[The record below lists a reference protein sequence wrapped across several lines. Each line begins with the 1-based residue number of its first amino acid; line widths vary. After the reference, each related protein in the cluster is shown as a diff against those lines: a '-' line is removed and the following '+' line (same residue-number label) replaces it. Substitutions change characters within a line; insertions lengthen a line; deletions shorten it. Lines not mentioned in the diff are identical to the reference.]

1 MTTPEDRARALSQA
15 WGLEIPDYRDP
26 PYGGRYGSGL
36 KAFHR
41 TGDLVE
47 LSGIT
52 PENRAGAQLHPGVV
66 GADITLE
73 QAREAARLTAI
84 HTLGMIRLAVG
95 SLDNVAGLSR
105 ALCFVLSTPD
115 FDRLNEVSNAA
126 TEVFLEVF
134 GPEVG
139 AVGRASIGVTSL
151 SRRNCFELWLSFEA
165 KPALD
170 G

>member
-1 MTTPEDRARALSQA
+1 MTTAENRAQAL
-15 WGLEIPDYRDP
+15 GLTIPDYSDP

-41 TGDLVE
+41 TGNLVE

-52 PENRAGAQLHPGVV
+52 PEDRAGTQLHPGLV
-66 GADITLE
+66 GTEVTLE
-73 QAREAARLTAI
+73 QAREAARLTAV

-95 SLDNVAGLSR
+95 SLDNVVGLSR
-105 ALCFVLSTPD
+105 ALCFIGTTAE

-126 TEVFLEVF
+126 TDVFLEVF

-165 KPALD
+165 APAH
-170 G
+170 

>member
-1 MTTPEDRARALSQA
+1 MSTPEQRAREL
-15 WGLEIPDYRDP
+15 GLEIPDYTDP

-52 PENRAGAQLHPGVV
+52 PEDRAGNRRHPGVV
-66 GADITLE
+66 GADISVA
-73 QAREAARLTAI
+73 QAREAAVLTA
-84 HTLGMIRLAVG
+84 TQALGLIRLAVG

-105 ALCFVLSTPD
+105 ALCFMRTTPE
-115 FDRLNEVSNAA
+115 FDRLHEVAAGA
-126 TEVFLEVF
+126 TELFLDVF

-139 AVGRASIGVTSL
+139 SVGRASVGVTSL
-151 SRRNCFELWLSFEA
+151 SRHNCFELWLSFEA
-165 KPALD
+165 VPA
-170 G
+170 GS